1 MVSFRRALQIPTS
14 FMEEEVGMS
23 VLSLILLD
31 FSMLAS
37 CCSTFHSNV
46 DWVKD
51 NSKNIAEDRIV
62 TILEK
67 LGFVN
72 I

>member
-1 MVSFRRALQIPTS
+1 
-14 FMEEEVGMS
+14 MS
-23 VLSLILLD
+23 VHSLILLD

-51 NSKNIAEDRIV
+51 NSKNIAKDSIV
-62 TILEK
+62 LILEK